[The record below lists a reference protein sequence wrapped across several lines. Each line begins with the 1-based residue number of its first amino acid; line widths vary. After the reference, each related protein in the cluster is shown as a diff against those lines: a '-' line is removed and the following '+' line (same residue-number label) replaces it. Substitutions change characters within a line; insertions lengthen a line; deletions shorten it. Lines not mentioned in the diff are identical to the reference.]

1 MVILDVPS
9 ELETVQPTGHVDV
22 REHHAD
28 VVALTED
35 QNRVIGAGR
44 LDHLKA
50 GLLENV
56 HGEHTNE
63 GLILDHEN
71 GRRRCVEFGQSAS
84 LRQLF

>member
-9 ELETVQPTGHVDV
+9 ELEAVQPTGHVDV

-28 VVALTED
+28 VVALVED

-50 GLLENV
+50 GVLENI

-63 GLILDHEN
+63 GFILDHEN
-71 GRRRCVEFGQSAS
+71 DRRCCGRLGHSAF